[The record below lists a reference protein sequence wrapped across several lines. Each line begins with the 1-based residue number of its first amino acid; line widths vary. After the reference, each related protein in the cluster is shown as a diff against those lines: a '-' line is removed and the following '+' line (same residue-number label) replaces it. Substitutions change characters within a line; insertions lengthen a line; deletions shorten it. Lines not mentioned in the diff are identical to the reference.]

1 MYNIDRD
8 YDLWLQQQAEL
19 LRKGNFAALDIE
31 NLVEELEALV
41 RGEKSAVESLII
53 NIMTHLL
60 YCQYWTFQ
68 AMSKNHWQSEIIAF
82 RTQLE
87 SKLTT
92 NLKNHLQQR
101 WKYLSSKAK
110 KIAETKSGVKMPD
123 NPYSLEEI
131 LDENFLP

>member
-1 MYNIDRD
+1 MYDIDRD
-8 YDLWLQQQAEL
+8 YDLWLQHQADL
-19 LRKGNFAALDIE
+19 LRQGDFAALDVE
-31 NLVEELEALV
+31 NLIEELEALV
-41 RGEKSAVESLII
+41 RGEKSAVESLTI

-60 YCQYWTFQ
+60 YCQHWTSQ

-101 WKYLSSKAK
+101 WEYLYSKAK
-110 KIAETKSGVKMPD
+110 KIAEIKSGVKMPD